1 MADSRD
7 DARAAPPDAVASP
20 QEQDAATRSSYRLER
35 DATYLT
41 WLASDTATGTAS
53 ALGAFAIPL
62 IAIAVTGS
70 AAQAGVIS
78 GVSMA
83 ARLIATLVGGV
94 IADRRNRFGLMV
106 VGALVGVVVGL
117 AFTLLGRSGG
127 LSFTALLVLSV
138 LLALRR
144 GVFDPGGEAAIK
156 QVVPAEALGRAMS
169 ANQAR
174 DAAVNLAGG
183 PIGGALLGVG
193 GWLVG
198 LGIAL
203 GHGVAFLAATVL
215 RRRVPV
221 AAQLPAK
228 RDPEG
233 QPPSL
238 FADARSGMSWLFRR
252 PDLRGT
258 LLIGTV
264 VNLGFNLG
272 VTAIIYSL
280 QLQGYSPLSIGW
292 LTAIVSGAMFVA
304 ALLSPLL
311 VTRVGAGVL
320 ALYGLLLC
328 AAGIVAVGFVQ
339 SFVGTAALLA
349 GSVVLVPAL
358 NAGLMGYMVL
368 ATPSDLLGRVTSA
381 GQVLGMGAMP
391 LAPVLAGF
399 GLALVGRPA
408 TLLLA
413 GALCFIAVV
422 LVLLTPSIRALP
434 KESEWRVHAAK
445 FGS

>member
-1 MADSRD
+1 
-7 DARAAPPDAVASP
+7 
-20 QEQDAATRSSYRLER
+20 TF
-35 DATYLT
+35 
-41 WLASDTATGTAS
+41 G
-53 ALGAFAIPL
+53 IPL

-78 GVSMA
+78 GVSLA

-94 IADRRNRFGLMV
+94 MADRRNRFALMV
-106 VGALVGVVVGL
+106 VGALVGVAVGL
-117 AFTLLGRSGG
+117 AFTLLCRSDG

-138 LLALRR
+138 LLAVRR

-156 QVVPAEALGRAMS
+156 QVVPERALGRAMA

-198 LGIAL
+198 VGIAL
-203 GHGVAFLAATVL
+203 GHGVAFLAASVL

-221 AAQLPAK
+221 AAQLPTKSDA
-228 RDPEG
+228 DG
-233 QPPSL
+233 QTLSL
-238 FADARSGMSWLFRR
+238 FADARSGVRWLFRR

-292 LTAIVSGAMFVA
+292 LTAIVSGTMFVA
-304 ALLSPLL
+304 ALVSPLV
-311 VTRVGAGVL
+311 VTRVGAGAL

-328 AAGIVAVGFVQ
+328 TAGIVAVGFVQ
-339 SFVGTAALLA
+339 SFVATAALLA

-358 NAGLMGYMVL
+358 NAGLTGYMVL
-368 ATPSDLLGRVTSA
+368 ATPSALLGRVTSA

-399 GLALVGRPA
+399 GLALVGRPT
-408 TLLLA
+408 TLLFA

-434 KESEWRVHAAK
+434 KESEWRAHAAN